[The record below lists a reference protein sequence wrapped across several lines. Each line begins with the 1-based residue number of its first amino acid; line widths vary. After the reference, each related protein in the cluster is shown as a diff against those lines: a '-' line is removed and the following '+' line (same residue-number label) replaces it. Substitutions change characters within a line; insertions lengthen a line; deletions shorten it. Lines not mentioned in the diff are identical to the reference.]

1 MNRLSHVVFRSQLL
15 LRTRYDSWKSCA
27 TVHTSALRFGAFVV
41 CLFFKCFLC
50 LERKFTEKH
59 EWIDGDTGT
68 VGLSKHAQEMLGEIV
83 YVQLPD
89 VGKQFTQMGTFYV
102 FIFNHHLL
110 FAEEAAAVE
119 SVKAASDVYAPASG
133 TVTEI
138 NETLSGQ
145 PNLIN
150 KSPHDAGLQL
160 RMFISISVFSGWLFK
175 MKLSNKAELTKLM
188 DEQAYNKYVATLDDE
203 AAN

>member
-1 MNRLSHVVFRSQLL
+1 MNKLCSALFRSPLFLQSQYNL
-15 LRTRYDSWKSCA
+15 WKSCA
-27 TVHTSALRFGAFVV
+27 TVHTSAVRF
-41 CLFFKCFLC
+41 
-50 LERKFTEKH
+50 ERKFTEKH

-89 VGKQFTQMGTFYV
+89 IGKQFTQM
-102 FIFNHHLL
+102 
-110 FAEEAAAVE
+110 EEAAAVE

-138 NETLSGQ
+138 NETLTSQ

-150 KSPHDAGLQL
+150 KSPHDAG
-160 RMFISISVFSGWLFK
+160 WLFK
-175 MKLSNKAELTKLM
+175 MKLSTCRCQTSENNSLKWKKLSPL
-188 DEQAYNKYVATLDDE
+188 KV
-203 AAN
+203 